1 MTDKKRSVKSR
12 KNNILLPHVDDA
24 PQGALH
30 DEEVSGGALR
40 AQQTVDGLIR
50 DLFGKEGGVGL
61 AARGEDV
68 PLSELDTKEVIAE
81 EPVQEEP
88 TPPETLE
95 QIGAYPAFV
104 QDDLQMEAELAQS
117 EGYAQP
123 LSFKEQI
130 EASAEEFRLLLDMEY
145 EQELGEA
152 IGFERIRTY
161 HENTINGRRG
171 TRKHRAEAGME
182 FEAQEQETEIRQ
194 RYGRAKRKSILRLC
208 VTVLFF
214 AMLLFYENVELMR
227 SLLGDILDI
236 SQYPTPYILLGLQ
249 LLLLDAALCY

>member
-1 MTDKKRSVKSR
+1 MTDKKRSVKFR

-130 EASAEEFRLLLDMEY
+130 EASAGATTGSPAL
-145 EQELGEA
+145 
-152 IGFERIRTY
+152 
-161 HENTINGRRG
+161 
-171 TRKHRAEAGME
+171 
-182 FEAQEQETEIRQ
+182 
-194 RYGRAKRKSILRLC
+194 
-208 VTVLFF
+208 VTT
-214 AMLLFYENVELMR
+214 ELMTQAWNER
-227 SLLGDILDI
+227 MVIPSAGGV
-236 SQYPTPYILLGLQ
+236 QFTVT
-249 LLLLDAALCY
+249 